1 MKRAFHI
8 FKSRNQQSGMAA
20 EYITGDMMTS
30 AVQTKDISS
39 TLHLSLNVVKERY
52 HVDKLAL
59 FGSHA
64 RGEAREDSDI
74 DILVDFAPGAD
85 LLDLSGLKLYLED
98 IFGRPVDVVPR
109 RAIREELR
117 EAMLADAIDI

>member
-1 MKRAFHI
+1 
-8 FKSRNQQSGMAA
+8 
-20 EYITGDMMTS
+20 MTS
-30 AVQTKDISS
+30 AVQTDDIST
-39 TLHLSLNVVKERY
+39 TLHKSLNFVRKRY
-52 HVDKLAL
+52 HVNKLAL

-64 RGEAREDSDI
+64 RGEGHEDSDI

-85 LLDLSGLKLYLED
+85 LLDLSGLKLYFED

-117 EAMLADAIDI
+117 EAILADAIDI